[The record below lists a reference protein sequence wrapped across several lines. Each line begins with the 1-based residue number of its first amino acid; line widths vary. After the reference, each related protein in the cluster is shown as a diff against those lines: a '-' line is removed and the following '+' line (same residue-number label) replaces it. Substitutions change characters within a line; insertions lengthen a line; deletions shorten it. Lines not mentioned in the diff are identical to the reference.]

1 MPRTKN
7 PVLQPMDPEERAKYD
22 ARYRNLCTKDLVT
35 LSHFDF
41 DSLQRMGISDQVTLL
56 LERVGITREFL
67 GIGLQHIAFVE
78 ATRSTEMILVHE
90 RIVGTGSLVLSS
102 LTHREVAFMI

>member
-7 PVLQPMDPEERAKYD
+7 PALQPMTLEERAKYQTH
-22 ARYRNLCTKDLVT
+22 YRNLCTKDLIT
-35 LSHFDF
+35 SSHFDF

-67 GIGLQHIAFVE
+67 GIGLQHIAFV
-78 ATRSTEMILVHE
+78 
-90 RIVGTGSLVLSS
+90 
-102 LTHREVAFMI
+102 